1 MARNL
6 KFLFLC
12 LFVASNIFAATT
24 GKLVGRVTD
33 GNTGE
38 PLPFVNV
45 IIMGTNMGAATDIDG
60 YYYILN
66 VPPGTY
72 VVKAS
77 AIGYNSMSVENVKI
91 SIDLTTTIDFTL
103 KSETIEL
110 SEEVVVVATK
120 PLVQKDLTSSTAIV
134 GDELISEL
142 PVTNISDVLQLQ
154 SGIVVGQDGGLH
166 LRGGRSGQVTYQI
179 DGVPVTDSYDGSTVV
194 DVNSSSVQELQV
206 ISGAF
211 NAEYGQA
218 LSGVI
223 NLVTKDGN
231 NKFNGS
237 FQIYIGDY
245 ASNRKDVFWNI
256 NEIKPAAIRNFEG
269 SISGPILSDKLF
281 FFTNFRYLY
290 NDGYIYGKRI
300 YQPSDLAQ
308 EVPGSGGTEYN
319 FIRGNELKSLREF
332 ADGQANLDP
341 EYVPLNWN
349 ENYFGQ
355 AKLTYNLFSGM
366 KLSYNFL
373 YDKKNY
379 QDFDNGSLNRLTPDN
394 NLNKFENSYSNIF
407 AINHAISTSSFYTLN
422 LSYYYKAFEQYLF
435 KDIYT
440 GDPAHPTQYVDNE
453 IRQRPAHNFAVGGTN
468 NSRFERNTGT
478 FSAKLDWVA
487 QLNKEINMQFGG
499 EFKKNRIFFH
509 DINLAPM
516 TDENGQK
523 VIPYN
528 VVIPPITSL
537 DNDQY
542 TKNPIE
548 GAAYVQAKFEAFSLI
563 FNAGVRFDI
572 FDPDGQVL
580 VDPSD
585 PNIVNPLKPSNRFND
600 LNGNGV
606 LDLDQGETIKT
617 TADREKYWFKDATI
631 KTQLSP
637 RLGLAFPISDAGVIH
652 FSYGHFFQL
661 PRYQY
666 LYENPEF
673 EIADGSGNVGLLGN
687 SDLRPQKTVKGEIG
701 LQQALSEDMAVDLT
715 VFFEDFRDL
724 SGTQNAEILV
734 FGGDKTYSKY
744 QNSDFGF
751 SRGFIAKFT
760 KRFSGGFATNIDY
773 TYSETKGNASN
784 PADARNAIT
793 GGAIPET
800 FIAPLNWDQT
810 HTLNISAA
818 YTKINDYGFSIIG
831 NFYSGQPY
839 TPAVNKNTRIT
850 QNGFPRNSDN
860 KPSQFKID
868 MRVYKDFL
876 IGDFKLTLFA
886 KVFNLLD
893 SENPNNIYSDS
904 GDPYFSFTKLE
915 AEKINPILYLN
926 SIDDFYTDPSFFS
939 EPRRVELGLSF
950 NF

>member
-1 MARNL
+1 MIYAFR
-6 KFLFLC
+6 FLLVM
-12 LFVASNIFAATT
+12 LLVASSVFAGTT
-24 GKLVGRVTD
+24 GKIAGRTVD
-33 GNTGE
+33 PATGE
-38 PLPFVNV
+38 TLPFVN
-45 IIMGTNMGAATDIDG
+45 IILIGTSLGAASDIDG
-60 YYYILN
+60 YYSILN

-72 VVKAS
+72 EIKAS
-77 AIGYNSMSVENVKI
+77 AIGYNSVVVQNVKV
-91 SIDLTTTIDFTL
+91 SIDLTTEINFEL
-103 KSETIEL
+103 SSASIEL
-110 SEEVVVVATK
+110 GEEVVVVATK
-120 PLVQKDLTSSTAIV
+120 PLIQKDLTSSTAIV
-134 GDELISEL
+134 GDELIAEL
-142 PVTNISDVLQLQ
+142 PVTDISDVLTLQ
-154 SGIVVGQDGGLH
+154 SGIVVSSDGGLH

-194 DVNSSSVQELQV
+194 DVNSSAVQELQV

-223 NLVTKDGN
+223 NLVTKDGGN
-231 NKFNGS
+231 EFHGS
-237 FQIYIGDY
+237 FQSYVGDY
-245 ASNRKDVFWNI
+245 ISNNTDVFWDIDDI
-256 NEIKPAAIRNFEG
+256 NPFSVRNFEG
-269 SISGPILSDKLF
+269 SLSGPIVSEKLY

-290 NDGYIYGKRI
+290 NDGYIYGKRVYLPTDI
-300 YQPSDLAQ
+300 AFELD
-308 EVPGSGGTEYN
+308 GSGGNEYFVTQSGDN
-319 FIRGNELKSLREF
+319 KFVSMNSS
-332 ADGQANLDP
+332 
-341 EYVPLNWN
+341 

-355 AKLTYNLFSGM
+355 GKLTYRMLPGL

-373 YDKKNY
+373 YDKREY
-379 QDFDNGSLNRLTPDN
+379 QDYDYGSYNLLTPDN
-394 NLNKFENSYSNIF
+394 NLHKFEESYSNIF
-407 AINHAISTSSFYTLN
+407 AINHAISDNSFYTLN
-422 LSYYYKAFEQYLF
+422 LSYYYKDFHMYLF
-435 KDIYT
+435 EDIYT
-440 GDPAHPTQYVDNE
+440 GDPSNPTKYVDND
-453 IRQRPAHNFAVGGTN
+453 IRQRPAHNFNVGGTN
-468 NSRFERNTGT
+468 DQRFERSSGT
-478 FSAKLDWVA
+478 FSAKLDWA
-487 QLNKEINMQFGG
+487 SQLNKEINLQFGG
-499 EFKKNRIFFH
+499 EFKRNEIYFH
-509 DINLAPM
+509 DITLAPR
-516 TDENGQK
+516 TDESGQR
-523 VIPYN
+523 VFPYD
-528 VVIPPITSL
+528 VVVPPITSL
-537 DNDQY
+537 DNDEY
-542 TKNPIE
+542 RHNPIE
-548 GAAYVQAKFEAFSLI
+548 GAAYVQAKFEAFSII

-572 FDPDGQVL
+572 FDPDGKIL
-580 VDPSD
+580 ADPSD

-606 LDLDQGETIKT
+606 LDAHLGETVKT
-617 TADREKYWFKDATI
+617 VANREQYWFKDATV

-673 EIADGSGNVGLLGN
+673 EIADGSGNVGLMGN
-687 SDLRPQKTVKGEIG
+687 ADLKPQKTVKGEIG
-701 LQQALSEDMAVDLT
+701 LQQQVAEDMAIDFT

-751 SRGFIAKFT
+751 SRGFIVKFT
-760 KRFSGGFATNIDY
+760 KRFGGGFATNIDY
-773 TYSETKGNASN
+773 TFSETKGNASN

-800 FIAPLNWDQT
+800 FIAPLDWDQA

-839 TPAVNKNTRIT
+839 TPGVNKNTRVT

-868 MRVYKDFL
+868 MRVYKD
-876 IGDFKLTLFA
+876 IMIDDFKLTIFA

-893 SENPNNIYSDS
+893 SENPVNINTDS
-904 GDPYFSFTKLE
+904 GDPFFSFTKLE
-915 AEKINPILYLN
+915 AEKINPVLLN
-926 SIDDFYTDPSFFS
+926 NTLDEFYTNASFFS
-939 EPRRVELGLSF
+939 EPRRVELGVSF